1 MIDVDEVYK
10 VPLHKYKQPSEFIE
24 QKDDLNLSTELDNVK
39 IVKTDETIDETIE
52 PKKAASAKIDED
64 ESLLS
69 SFATNINLYKS
80 GKYNLFER
88 HVNQLFIRGD
98 NVVLVVLAD

>member
-24 QKDDLNLSTELDNVK
+24 HKDDLNLSSELDSVK
-39 IVKTDETIDETIE
+39 IVKTDENDETVE
-52 PKKAASAKIDED
+52 PKKGASAKIDED
-64 ESLLS
+64 RSQLS

>member
-24 QKDDLNLSTELDNVK
+24 HKDDLNLSTELDSVK
-39 IVKTDETIDETIE
+39 IVKTDEKDETIE
-52 PKKAASAKIDED
+52 PKKTASAKIDEE

>member
-10 VPLHKYKQPSEFIE
+10 VPLHKYKQPNEFIE
-24 QKDDLNLSTELDNVK
+24 HKDDLNLSTELDS
-39 IVKTDETIDETIE
+39 VKTDETIDETIE